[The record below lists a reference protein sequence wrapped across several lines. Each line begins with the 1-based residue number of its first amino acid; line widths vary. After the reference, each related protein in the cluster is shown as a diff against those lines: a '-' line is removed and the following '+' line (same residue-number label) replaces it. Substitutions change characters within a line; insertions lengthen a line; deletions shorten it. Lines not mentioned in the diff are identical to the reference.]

1 MFRSNW
7 IRLAA
12 AAGLLLAA
20 PLSGQVTKIDPNE
33 ADRYQPAYEAATP
46 PPPASEPVDP
56 GSQDPY
62 APVAPGPA
70 PAPAQAPTTTPTQG
84 DPALTAPSDTIPR
97 KDIFSAAEGVFGKG
111 AKGLAG
117 LLEKILKDQGEP
129 TAYIAGQEA
138 GGALVVGLRYG
149 SGTMRHKIEGDR
161 PVYWTGPSIGF
172 DAGGDANKVF
182 VLVYNL
188 HDTQDLYRRFP
199 AAEGNAYVFGGF
211 AATYLRR
218 GNIVVIPIRL
228 GVGMRLGV
236 NAGYMKFSEK
246 NRWLPF

>member
-1 MFRSNW
+1 MFRF
-7 IRLAA
+7 RMLKLAA
-12 AAGLLLAA
+12 AAGLALAGPVA
-20 PLSGQVTKIDPNE
+20 AQVTQVDPNE
-33 ADRYQPAYEAATP
+33 ADRYQSTTDPTTDPA
-46 PPPASEPVDP
+46 PPAPYESVDP

-62 APVAPGPA
+62 QPIGQTPA
-70 PAPAQAPTTTPTQG
+70 APAQPAPTTPSKAANTPN
-84 DPALTAPSDTIPR
+84 DTIPR
-97 KDIFSAAEGVFGKG
+97 EDIFSAAEGVFGTG
-111 AKGLAG
+111 AKGLAQ
-117 LLEKILKDQGEP
+117 LLEKILKEQGEP

-161 PVYWTGPSIGF
+161 PIYWTGPSVGF

-199 AAEGNAYVFGGF
+199 SAEGNVYVFGGF

-218 GNIVVIPIRL
+218 GDIVVIPIRL

>member
-1 MFRSNW
+1 MFRFS
-7 IRLAA
+7 ILKLAA
-12 AAGLLLAA
+12 AAGLILAGPVLA
-20 PLSGQVTKIDPNE
+20 QVTPIDPNE
-33 ADRYQPAYEAATP
+33 ADRYQSAVDPAIPPAP
-46 PPPASEPVDP
+46 PPPPSEPVDP

-62 APVAPGPA
+62 QPIGQTPAAPTPVAPT
-70 PAPAQAPTTTPTQG
+70 QTTPT
-84 DPALTAPSDTIPR
+84 APDDTIPR
-97 KDIFSAAEGVFGKG
+97 KDIFSAAEGVFGTG
-111 AKGLAG
+111 AKGLAQ
-117 LLEKILKDQGEP
+117 LLEKILKEQGEP

-161 PVYWTGPSIGF
+161 PIYWTGPSVGF

-211 AATYLRR
+211 SATYLRR
-218 GNIVVIPIRL
+218 GNIVLIPIRL

>member
-1 MFRSNW
+1 MFRFS
-7 IRLAA
+7 ILKLAA
-12 AAGLLLAA
+12 AAGLILAGPVLA
-20 PLSGQVTKIDPNE
+20 QVTPIDPNE
-33 ADRYQPAYEAATP
+33 ADRYQSAVDPAIPPAP
-46 PPPASEPVDP
+46 PPPPSEPVDP

-62 APVAPGPA
+62 QPIGQTPAAPTPVAPT
-70 PAPAQAPTTTPTQG
+70 QTTPT
-84 DPALTAPSDTIPR
+84 APDDTIPR
-97 KDIFSAAEGVFGKG
+97 KDIFSAAEGVFGTG
-111 AKGLAG
+111 AKGLAQ
-117 LLEKILKDQGEP
+117 LLEKILKEQGQP

-161 PVYWTGPSIGF
+161 PIYWTGPSVGF

-211 AATYLRR
+211 SATYLRR
-218 GNIVVIPIRL
+218 GNIVLIPIRL

>member
-1 MFRSNW
+1 MFRFS
-7 IRLAA
+7 ILKLAA
-12 AAGLLLAA
+12 AAGLILAGPVLA
-20 PLSGQVTKIDPNE
+20 QVTPIDPNE
-33 ADRYQPAYEAATP
+33 ADRYQSAVDPAIPPAP
-46 PPPASEPVDP
+46 PPPSEPVDP

-62 APVAPGPA
+62 QPIGPT
-70 PAPAQAPTTTPTQG
+70 PSAPTPVTPTQTTPT
-84 DPALTAPSDTIPR
+84 APDDTIPR
-97 KDIFSAAEGVFGKG
+97 KDIFSAAEGVFGTG
-111 AKGLAG
+111 AKGLAQ
-117 LLEKILKDQGEP
+117 LLEKILKEQGEP

-161 PVYWTGPSIGF
+161 PIYWTGPSVGF

-211 AATYLRR
+211 SATYLRR
-218 GNIVVIPIRL
+218 GNIVLIPIRL